1 MISLAD
7 TKTIASSVLA
17 ISATVSVV
25 GTIYR

>member
-1 MISLAD
+1 MISIAD
-7 TKTIASSVLA
+7 TKTIVSSVLA